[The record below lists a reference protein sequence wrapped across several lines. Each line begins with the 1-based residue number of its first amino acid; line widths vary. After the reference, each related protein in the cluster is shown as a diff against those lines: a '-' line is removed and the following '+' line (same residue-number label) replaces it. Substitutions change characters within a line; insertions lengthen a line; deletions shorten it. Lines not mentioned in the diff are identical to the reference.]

1 MQFEISFD
9 NPVAK
14 TRKPPSRFAAF
25 MKEKES
31 QPIVEHPEKQDA
43 TTQNTEN
50 KGSILLCC

>member
-31 QPIVEHPEKQDA
+31 QPIVEPPEKQDA
-43 TTQNTEN
+43 TTQNTES